1 LFPHLTHILLRFVTG
16 SWLIFAVA
24 WAQSPHVATTFPQDG
39 SKGITCYTPIRV
51 TFTFPSEAE
60 TLDPV
65 TLNSRNVKLYP
76 VEQPTAEVR
85 LDLTYQAGKRLL
97 LVTPRS
103 VMQGRTQYVLEIT
116 RGLIDSRGFACLPFQ
131 LRFETGVCDAPPP
144 KPLAEPLLAPK
155 PAITQTRLGH
165 WSLHRKAKK
174 AELNWTTDA
183 EYESIAF
190 RVERSVAD
198 SSFRPVGLLPAMGN
212 SSSPQSYHYTD
223 TALTWGDHAYRLVLM
238 SGQGDSV
245 LGDTL
250 HLFREGII
258 LNRDQ
263 LYLGQPLPL
272 EFYAR
277 ERSTYVL
284 LIRNRAGEDV
294 KRKAGF
300 VPAGR
305 SRQLIDLSDLK
316 LGDYALLIQMPKEKL
331 VQVIRV
337 LPDRD

>member
-1 LFPHLTHILLRFVTG
+1 M
-16 SWLIFAVA
+16 A
-24 WAQSPHVATTFPQDG
+24 WAQAPHVATTFPQDG
-39 SKGITCYTPIRV
+39 SRGITCYTPIRI
-51 TFTFPSEAE
+51 TLNFPSEAE

-76 VEQPTAEVR
+76 VDQPTAEVR
-85 LDLTYQAGKRLL
+85 LDLTYEASQRLL

-103 VMQGRTQYVLEIT
+103 VMQGRTQYVLNIT
-116 RGLIDSRGFACLPFQ
+116 RGLIDSRGFAFLPFQ

-155 PAITQTRLGH
+155 PAITQTMLGH
-165 WSLHRKAKK
+165 WSLHRKGKK
-174 AELNWTTDA
+174 VELRWTTET

-198 SSFRPVGLLPAMGN
+198 SSFRPMGLMPAMGN
-212 SSSPQSYHYTD
+212 SSSPQTYHWTD
-223 TALTWGDHAYRLVLM
+223 TMLHWGDHAYRLVLM
-238 SGQGDSV
+238 SGRGDSV

-250 HLFREGII
+250 RMFRDGIFLI
-258 LNRDQ
+258 EDRL
-263 LYLGQPLPL
+263 LLGQPLPL
-272 EFYAR
+272 AFYAR
-277 ERSTYVL
+277 ERTTYVL
-284 LIRNRAGEDV
+284 LIRNRAGEDM

-305 SRQLIDLSDLK
+305 SRQLVDLADLG
-316 LGDYALLIQMPKEKL
+316 LGDYAVMIQTPKEKL
-331 VQVIRV
+331 IQVIRV

>member
-1 LFPHLTHILLRFVTG
+1 MTG

-24 WAQSPHVATTFPQDG
+24 WAQAPYVATTFPQDG
-39 SKGITCYTPIRV
+39 SRGITCYTPIRI
-51 TFTFPSEAE
+51 TLNFPSEAQ

-65 TLNSRNVKLYP
+65 TLNTRNVKLYP
-76 VEQPTAEVR
+76 VEQPTAELR
-85 LDLTYQAGKRLL
+85 LDLSYQSGKRLL

-116 RGLIDSRGFACLPFQ
+116 RGLIDSRGFAFLPYQ
-131 LRFETGVCDAPPP
+131 LRFETGVCDAAPP
-144 KPLAEPLLAPK
+144 KALAEPLLAPK
-155 PAITQTRLGH
+155 PVIHTMLGH
-165 WSLHRKAKK
+165 WSLHRKGEKV
-174 AELNWTTDA
+174 ELRWTTET

-190 RVERSVAD
+190 RVERAVAD
-198 SSFRPVGLLPAMGN
+198 SGFRPMGLLPATGHSN
-212 SSSPQSYHYTD
+212 SPQTYHWTD
-223 TALTWGDHAYRLVLM
+223 TALTWGSHAYRLVLM

-250 HLFREGII
+250 HMFREGII
-258 LNRDQ
+258 LNQNQ

-305 SRQLIDLSDLK
+305 SRQLVDLSDLK
-316 LGDYALLIQMPKEKL
+316 LGDYALLIQTPKEKL